1 MRYVTSYWDKSLK
14 APITDDRL
22 LQERI
27 LPEVGTKYP
36 YLTIGDFLE
45 DNIIFTGYT
54 LNDDNFYNAGYQKDN
69 ECCLLPIRK
78 EFFLFYDRRIEK

>member
-36 YLTIGDFLE
+36 YLTIGDF
-45 DNIIFTGYT
+45 
-54 LNDDNFYNAGYQKDN
+54 
-69 ECCLLPIRK
+69 
-78 EFFLFYDRRIEK
+78 